1 MGEPAADRVRGDAR
15 AALTRRATRP
25 AARERDARSASRAAP
40 DGRLHDLDNL
50 YATDGSV
57 FPTSSGDDPTL
68 TIIASALRIAH
79 RIAGTPPVIP

>member
-1 MGEPAADRVRGDAR
+1 
-15 AALTRRATRP
+15 
-25 AARERDARSASRAAP
+25 
-40 DGRLHDLDNL
+40 
-50 YATDGSV
+50 V